1 LKPEDGAV
9 NLTASPM
16 SNEPNT
22 SNEENKV
29 KLVSEKFKS
38 LPVSV
43 FNCSCVESAPLA
55 EMHNTAQHRPENN
68 SMLLFK

>member
-1 LKPEDGAV
+1 
-9 NLTASPM
+9 
-16 SNEPNT
+16 
-22 SNEENKV
+22 V

-55 EMHNTAQHRPENN
+55 QMHSAAQQRAENN
-68 SMLLFK
+68 NVL